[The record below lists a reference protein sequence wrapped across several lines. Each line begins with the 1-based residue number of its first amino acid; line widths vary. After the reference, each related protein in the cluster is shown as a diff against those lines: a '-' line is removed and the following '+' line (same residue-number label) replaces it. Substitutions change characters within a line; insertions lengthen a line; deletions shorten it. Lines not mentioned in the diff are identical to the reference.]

1 MTKNRSDLT
10 CRSLHPIYVSHIEGS
25 FLIVVLSPCKIKKR
39 IKWRRD
45 FLWSP
50 HLNCISAAPPHSTA
64 TSRLA
69 GHVAV
74 PNRSILSLIE
84 GSKTSAAGE
93 GAFAL

>member
-1 MTKNRSDLT
+1 MFYG
-10 CRSLHPIYVSHIEGS
+10 P
-25 FLIVVLSPCKIKKR
+25 
-39 IKWRRD
+39 
-45 FLWSP
+45 P
-50 HLNCISAAPPHSTA
+50 HLNCISAAPQHSTA

-84 GSKTSAAGE
+84 GSKPSAARE